1 MLIKSIGMYLIGI
14 LILFIALYPRHSFA
28 FEPNIDFNAPDWVE
42 ERESADNDI
51 PELPR
56 AGSLFGSGDK
66 PLFSDRRAMKPDDLI
81 TIVISENAN
90 ANFTTNKN
98 YNGASG
104 GNVTP
109 PSIEYTGNNEE
120 QKQIVSELNE
130 IVEVEEHKREVKPSM
145 LRLQQEL
152 SKCLITIPT
161 SYTDAEKCL

>member
-120 QKQIVSELNE
+120 QKQIVSEQ
-130 IVEVEEHKREVKPSM
+130 IGRASCRERV
-145 LRLQQEL
+145 
-152 SKCLITIPT
+152 
-161 SYTDAEKCL
+161 